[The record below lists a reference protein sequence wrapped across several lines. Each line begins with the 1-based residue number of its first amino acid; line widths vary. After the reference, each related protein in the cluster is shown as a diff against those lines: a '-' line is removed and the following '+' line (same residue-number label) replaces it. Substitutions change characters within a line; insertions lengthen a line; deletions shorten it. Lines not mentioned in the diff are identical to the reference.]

1 MVRNSRDFHA
11 TAAMFAD
18 ARRASLVSWRVRCGL
33 SSLAASI
40 TLPPRGNERR
50 SIFREASARAH
61 REYGYRMREIAGALG
76 CHYATISRRLRATNL
91 PVGPAHDPC
100 DCEIA

>member
-1 MVRNSRDFHA
+1 MARPLRLELPGGIYHV
-11 TAAMFAD
+11 TA
-18 ARRASLVSWRVRCGL
+18 
-33 SSLAASI
+33 
-40 TLPPRGNERR
+40 RGDERR
-50 SIFREASARAH
+50 SIFREAIARAY
-61 REYGYRMREIAGALG
+61 REYDYRVCEIAGALG